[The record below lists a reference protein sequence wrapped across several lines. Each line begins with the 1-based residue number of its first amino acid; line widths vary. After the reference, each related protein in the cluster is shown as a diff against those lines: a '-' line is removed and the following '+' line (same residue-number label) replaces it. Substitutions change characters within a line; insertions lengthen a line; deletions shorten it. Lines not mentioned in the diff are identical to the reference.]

1 MWREWRVNGL
11 GFWILPLGPEH
22 RWSVFSLLSFSFL
35 SFVPGLPFTQP
46 WLQLE
51 VISQARCPYLWAQ
64 VGQMPY
70 LPHILESLQHIFRQV
85 VSVQYLFQCYA
96 PSLWGELVPATESGV
111 VLCWEWTSPFYFL
124 IFFPN
129 GRCRG
134 VCVSKSPCHTYV
146 RIWM

>member
-11 GFWILPLGPEH
+11 GFWILRLWPEL
-22 RWSVFSLLSFSFL
+22 RWSVFSLLSFSVL

-64 VGQMPY
+64 VGQRPY
-70 LPHILESLQHIFRQV
+70 LLHILESLQHIFRQV
-85 VSVQYLFQCYA
+85 VSIQYLFQCYA